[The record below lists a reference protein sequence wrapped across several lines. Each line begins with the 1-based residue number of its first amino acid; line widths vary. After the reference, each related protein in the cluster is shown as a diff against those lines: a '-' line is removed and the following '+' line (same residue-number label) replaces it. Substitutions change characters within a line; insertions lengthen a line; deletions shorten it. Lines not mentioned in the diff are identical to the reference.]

1 MYESDEL
8 KLFIRPHIELT
19 KALTLLPNLT
29 PVQILERTIKYYSFM
44 GEITE
49 TKIQNQNNHI
59 NKFAGH
65 LKKLYAFLEVKNLID
80 LLSVEI

>member
-1 MYESDEL
+1 
-8 KLFIRPHIELT
+8 
-19 KALTLLPNLT
+19 
-29 PVQILERTIKYYSFM
+29 M

-80 LLSVEI
+80 